1 MNIRAAVLKSVA
13 LLCPCIRRNSSS
25 NLDYSE
31 NTTDDWSSTE
41 FLRITGL
48 LNLQKSSKNSSA
60 AQEFML
66 WCFVTI
72 FFKWKEKKSKKK
84 EFYLQLELLKQT
96 KLSEVQEHFLQRSRQ
111 SCKINIWVCQPFAIQ
126 HWPFKKL
133 PLSPST
139 STSAEGLYLL
149 LLPCTN
155 FQFTFPRLWAPF
167 PHKTWVICVRFNLF
181 KNKEENS
188 QRATGSFKLF

>member
-1 MNIRAAVLKSVA
+1 M
-13 LLCPCIRRNSSS
+13 
-25 NLDYSE
+25 
-31 NTTDDWSSTE
+31 TDDWSSTE

-66 WCFVTI
+66 WCFGRI
-72 FFKWKEKKSKKK
+72 LRKERKKK
-84 EFYLQLELLKQT
+84 AKKGIPLSARATYNKQT
-96 KLSEVQEHFLQRSRQ
+96 KPSEVQEHFLQRSRQ

-139 STSAEGLYLL
+139 PTEVLRVCICCSFHAQTSSLLSSDSEPHFLIKHGLHVSGLICSRIKREETL
-149 LLPCTN
+149 H
-155 FQFTFPRLWAPF
+155 WA
-167 PHKTWVICVRFNLF
+167 
-181 KNKEENS
+181 
-188 QRATGSFKLF
+188 AGSFILFLR